1 MNSTIEPLNDGIGTQ
16 ININKE
22 SVQAKPNAR
31 QATPDERTFWRK
43 VKGSA
48 KKLGEEIAVT
58 GIKSWLAMTDSQTS
72 VRHKAILGGALAYFV
87 LPTDMVPDVLAG
99 VGFTDDMAA
108 MTLAANSVG
117 TAITDQ
123 HEQAARDKWHSL
135 HELSIKAE

>member
-1 MNSTIEPLNDGIGTQ
+1 MPAEPTLELLQ
-16 ININKE
+16 E
-22 SVQAKPNAR
+22 QQPA
-31 QATPDERTFWRK
+31 PDEMTFWRK
-43 VKGSA
+43 VKRSS

-87 LPTDMVPDVLAG
+87 LPVDMVPDVLAG

-135 HELSIKAE
+135 HEPSVKAD